1 MRHLKDAERE
11 SNLYNGQKSFDVH
24 GHVTAPDAYRAAAT
38 GLMASNTP
46 QNRSVLM
53 RPDADRPGP
62 LRDEN
67 FKQLVLKQHVEYMD
81 ERNIDVQIIGPRPFI
96 MLGWMPNYEI
106 LVSWTRLTNDA
117 IGKQVSFFPDR
128 FLTSMQL
135 PQNCHAED
143 STHMLDE
150 IDRCKKEWNAMSVY
164 VGPDPEGLRQTPGMD
179 KPYWYPLYAK
189 CQQDG
194 LPIIVH
200 GTNHQDNR
208 LTPIN
213 QNYQVGFMTEQFIA
227 TQLLGFSDV
236 FDRYP
241 ELKVIVCHCGGAL
254 SRFAPTDNHN
264 FQRDTSKNLF
274 FDTCAYDPSFLQ
286 AAFDQKHVSQMMLGT
301 EAPGSGRHVDPRTG
315 RSGDNVIPTLEEA
328 KYLTDSDRMD
338 VIHNTPLKVIPAFG
352 KV

>member
-1 MRHLKDAERE
+1 M
-11 SNLYNGQKSFDVH
+11 YNGQKVFDVH

-38 GLMASNTP
+38 GLMASNTT
-46 QNRSVLM
+46 QARSVLM

-128 FLTSMQL
+128 FLTSCQL

-143 STHMLDE
+143 TKHVLDE
-150 IDRCKKEWNAMSVY
+150 IDRCKKEWGLMSVY

-179 KPYWYPLYAK
+179 KPYWYPLYEK
-189 CQQDG
+189 CQRDG

-200 GTNHQDNR
+200 GTNHQDPR
-208 LTPIN
+208 LTIIN
-213 QNYQVGFMTEQFIA
+213 QNYQVGFLTEQFIA

-264 FQRDTSKNLF
+264 YQRDTSNNLF
-274 FDTCAYDPSFLQ
+274 FDTCAYEPTFLE
-286 AAFDQKHVSQMMLGT
+286 AAFAQKGVSQMVFGT
-301 EAPGSGRHVDPRTG
+301 EAPGSGRHLDPRTG
-315 RSGDNVIPTLEEA
+315 RTGDNVIPTLVEA
-328 KYLTDSDRMD
+328 KYLTDEDRMN
-338 VIHNTPLKVIPAFG
+338 VVHNTPLKVVPAFG